1 MEKHIY
7 EWNISKHESGNM
19 TPEVH
24 HLQLLEMY
32 LKEKNKRFHYTPITM
47 TKIKNNNNTK
57 GCQGCRTMDGDTY
70 ISLFFSIQTFKT
82 FYLFF

>member
-1 MEKHIY
+1 
-7 EWNISKHESGNM
+7 
-19 TPEVH
+19 
-24 HLQLLEMY
+24 MY

-70 ISLFFSIQTFKT
+70 ISLFFSI
-82 FYLFF
+82 